1 MVELNEV
8 PMISMTPVNQ
18 TECATQTDS
27 VVRCGSLADRR
38 KVLFF
43 YQDFGQMGGI
53 ERYMFTMGQ
62 GFAQSGHIDPVFVC
76 SAGSPLYH
84 RLREHG
90 FTVYGLQSPAFF
102 KPSFLRTLDWGAWG
116 QLRQI
121 VRDERPDIVH
131 VHFGLIE
138 TLLPRLWDVPV
149 VFTFHGYGSLYAK
162 SETFSGGKAW
172 FKRIVAA
179 LFRFTSRQLDALLVV
194 SEAERQRLLAQG
206 FLSTSSKAQVMHNGI
221 AQDEFQ
227 TPPADSQLKSLRDSL
242 ALAADRPVI
251 AFINRLDE
259 NKNPADFVE
268 LARRF
273 ARSHPQ
279 VQFLLVGDGPL
290 RSLLMEQAESLPSLK
305 VVGYREDVPTLLA
318 LTDVLV
324 YPSLREG
331 FGLGLVEAMA
341 AGVPCVAYASEGA
354 AEILGTPQTER
365 CLVPVGD
372 LAALEARVQAWLR
385 LQPAEKHSLQTALQE
400 RAQHFSVEATVQNL
414 RAVYQHLTPSVSVIL
429 PVYNGAHC
437 VLRAVQSVLNQSY
450 PHWEL
455 LVVDD
460 GSTDDTLAVLSTVSD
475 ARVRVV
481 SQTNQGVAAA
491 RNHAFQLAGGD
502 YIAFIDADDVWLPH
516 KLSEAMKVIRRETRP
531 QEPACLVYSSY
542 YAVDER
548 NRLLNLPG
556 INTHQGDLREI
567 ALMDEGLFLPSTT
580 LVHRSVVE
588 AVGGFQTRCYHE
600 DRVFFIQ
607 ACQQF
612 PAYPTGQRLVLY
624 RQSESGRCRSILKDF
639 STALSAELSIV
650 ETLQD
655 SLNARQLAA
664 LSLQQRRNLIC
675 RFLMYGYLPFAR
687 RLYQTLLSEKAQF
700 ADTNLWDA
708 CFQGRKSQLALLSL
722 RSGFNALYIARTLV
736 QSLTRWIPLSCLLPP
751 SARPYLKERFS
762 C

>member
-1 MVELNEV
+1 
-8 PMISMTPVNQ
+8 MTPVNQ
-18 TECATQTDS
+18 TECATQTDP
-27 VVRCGSLADRR
+27 VVGCGSVADRR

-53 ERYMFTMGQ
+53 ERYLLQLGQ
-62 GFAQSGHIDPVFVC
+62 GLAQLGKFDPVFVC
-76 SAGSPLYH
+76 SAGSPLYN
-84 RLREHG
+84 RLRERG
-90 FTVYGLQSPAFF
+90 FTVYGFQSPAFF
-102 KPSFLRTLDWGAWG
+102 KSSFMRMLDWGALL

-121 VRDERPDIVH
+121 VREEQPDIVH

-138 TLLPRLWDVPV
+138 TLLPRLWGVPV
-149 VFTFHGYGSLYAK
+149 VFTFHGYGSLYAR
-162 SETFSGGKAW
+162 SEKLSAGKAW
-172 FKRIVAA
+172 FKRLVAA
-179 LFRFTSRQLDALLVV
+179 LFRFTSGQLDALLVV

-221 AQDEFQ
+221 ALADFQ
-227 TPPADSQLKSLRDSL
+227 TSPAESQLKPLRDSL
-242 ALAADRPVI
+242 ELDTDRPVI

-273 ARSHPQ
+273 AQSHPQ
-279 VQFLLVGDGPL
+279 AQFLLVGDGPL
-290 RSLLMEQAESLPSLK
+290 SSRLMEQAESLPSLK
-305 VVGYREDVPTLLA
+305 LVGYREDVPALLA

-354 AEILGTPQTER
+354 VEILGTPQTER

-372 LAALEARVQAWLR
+372 LAALEARVQEWLH
-385 LQPAEKHSLQTALQE
+385 LQPAEKNALQLALRD
-400 RAQHFSVEATVQNL
+400 RAQHFTLEATLQNL
-414 RAVYQHLTPSVSVIL
+414 TGVYQHLTPTVSIIL
-429 PVYNGAHC
+429 PVYNGSHC

-460 GSTDDTLAVLSTVSD
+460 GSTDETLVVLSTVSD

-481 SQTNQGVAAA
+481 SQPNHGVAAA
-491 RNHAFQLAGGD
+491 RNHAFSLSLGE

-516 KLSEAMKVIRRETRP
+516 KLSEALKVIRRETQP
-531 QEPACLVYSSY
+531 ETPACIVYSSY
-542 YAVDER
+542 YAVDETD
-548 NRLLNLPG
+548 RLVNLPK
-556 INTHQGDLREI
+556 IRRSQGDLSTV
-567 ALMDEGLFLPSTT
+567 ALSDEGLFLPSTS
-580 LVHRSVVE
+580 LVHRSVFE

-607 ACQQF
+607 ACQRF

-624 RQSESGRCRSILKDF
+624 RQSESGRCRSILKDY
-639 STALSAELSIV
+639 SAALSAELSIV

-655 SLNARQLAA
+655 SLSARQLAA
-664 LSLQQRRNLIC
+664 LSLQQRRNLVC

-687 RLYQTLLSEKAQF
+687 RLYQTLGQEFDSSQKQSARQSPLECHF
-700 ADTNLWDA
+700 E
-708 CFQGRKSQLALLSL
+708 GRKGQLALFSL
-722 RSGFNALYIARTLV
+722 RTGCNVLYAARILV
-736 QSLTRWIPLSCLLPP
+736 QAFTRCVPLSCLLPP
-751 SARPYLKERFS
+751 SARPTIKDTLS